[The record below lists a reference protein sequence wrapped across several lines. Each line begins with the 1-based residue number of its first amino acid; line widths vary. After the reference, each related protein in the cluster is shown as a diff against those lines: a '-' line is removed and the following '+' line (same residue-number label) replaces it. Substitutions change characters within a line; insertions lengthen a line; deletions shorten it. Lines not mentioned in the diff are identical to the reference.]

1 MIDNARSEISKIPA
15 GFERLA
21 HGSTRHRGGSV
32 VPDEWQ
38 GQMSAAKTPVR
49 MGDVAELARRTDR
62 LDSVEAKLATI
73 DKKLDKL
80 LELVLGLKPGMI
92 ARRS

>member
-1 MIDNARSEISKIPA
+1 
-15 GFERLA
+15 
-21 HGSTRHRGGSV
+21 
-32 VPDEWQ
+32 
-38 GQMSAAKTPVR
+38 MSAAKTPVR